1 MFDLSKEWSISFAGC
16 GFMGIYYLGAI
27 SCILERF
34 PRFMQGASKIY
45 GSSAGALM
53 ATILTLGIPLEK
65 CCSDLMFMAKEA
77 RKHRLGPLH
86 PAYNLMQI
94 VQDSLLA
101 KLPEDAHVRASGRLC
116 VSLTRVS
123 DGKNVIVS
131 EFGSRDDLIE
141 ALICSCFVPLYC
153 GVIPPTYRGVRYV
166 DGAASDN
173 LPRCHLNNTV
183 TFSAYAGESDIC
195 PRGSI
200 LNFHEV
206 RFNNVSIQV
215 NSENVYRVTSTFF
228 PPAPEAMAEI
238 CHNGYMD
245 ALRFLKENN
254 LISRDCPLRS
264 LETQASKPAC
274 CELEKGPEA
283 EESNEDTQASGMK
296 PLQEDHQWL
305 DPKLIEYLPI
315 SIQKVLCEA
324 CRETHPAGGL
334 LSHMTEYLPKK
345 VTSYLQN
352 RQTAPV
358 ESSRSL
364 AQRLANWI
372 PDVPRDMSWFYG
384 RVGDR
389 NKEALKDNMD
399 ESDSESPLRRSR
411 SLPLGLNVWNE
422 SKEDINA
429 FPLSPDATPTRSDT
443 FTWSTRS
450 MSDLP
455 LTPPPTPTASTDS
468 KFDEATV
475 KSPPTTGRGWALGR
489 AVAWLRNIASEQTSD
504 LNKTDE
510 SVSFPGFK

>member
-1 MFDLSKEWSISFAGC
+1 MFDLKKDWSISFAGC

-34 PRFMQGASKIY
+34 PRFIEGASKIY

-53 ATILTLGIPLEK
+53 AAILTLGIPLDK

-101 KLPEDAHVRASGRLC
+101 SLPEDAHVRASGRLC
-116 VSLTRVS
+116 VSLTRVP
-123 DGKNVIVS
+123 DGKNLIVS
-131 EFGSRDDLIE
+131 EFSSRDDLIE

-173 LPRCHLNNTV
+173 LPRCNENNTV

-215 NSENVYRVTSTFF
+215 NSDNVYRVTSTFF

-238 CHNGYMD
+238 CHSGYMD

-254 LISRDCPLRS
+254 LISRDCPLRC
-264 LETQASKPAC
+264 LETQSSRPAC
-274 CELEKGPEA
+274 CELEKEPAEA
-283 EESNEDTQASGMK
+283 EESNKDKQQSRGK
-296 PLQEDHQWL
+296 PLQEDHRWL
-305 DPKLIEYLPI
+305 DPKLIENLPI

-345 VTSYLQN
+345 VTSYFQN
-352 RQTAPV
+352 PGALPV
-358 ESSRSL
+358 ESARSL
-364 AQRLANWI
+364 AQRLVGWI
-372 PDVPRDMSWFYG
+372 PDVPKDMSWFYG
-384 RVGDR
+384 RAGDG
-389 NKEALKDNMD
+389 NKEAPKDNMD
-399 ESDSESPLRRSR
+399 QSDSESPLCRSR
-411 SLPLGLNVWNE
+411 SLPLGLNLWNE

-429 FPLSPDATPTRSDT
+429 FPLSLDVTPTSNDT
-443 FTWSTRS
+443 FTWKTRS
-450 MSDLP
+450 TSDLP
-455 LTPPPTPTASTDS
+455 LTPPPTPTTNS
-468 KFDEATV
+468 KLDEATV
-475 KSPPTTGRGWALGR
+475 TSPPSAGRGWALGR
-489 AVAWLRNIASEQTSD
+489 AVRWLRNIAFEPTSD
-504 LNKTDE
+504 QET
-510 SVSFPGFK
+510 G